1 MYIIAQ
7 AYLRCCGVAKTEYYP
22 ALAAAILDFKNFKF
36 LTVGTGQHATRP
48 SYPTIRSTDIRV
60 LFYFIVNNSFIY

>member
-1 MYIIAQ
+1 MA
-7 AYLRCCGVAKTEYYP
+7 
-22 ALAAAILDFKNFKF
+22 AAAILDFKNFKF